1 MKGRAPGPFSWL
13 PSSTV
18 AFPRQLPPGEH
29 LERQPWEQPWLCLPR
44 SSAPVGRASPT
55 AGHIHSKEPRLK
67 TGAPR
72 AATWLRQV
80 RAEKAAQGAKV
91 WEDDWLKACARPG
104 QT

>member
-55 AGHIHSKEPRLK
+55 AGQYPQQRASPQNGRSKSSHVAEAGQSRKSSTGCQGLGRRL
-67 TGAPR
+67 A
-72 AATWLRQV
+72 
-80 RAEKAAQGAKV
+80 
-91 WEDDWLKACARPG
+91 
-104 QT
+104 